1 MSVINSLPD
10 NEATRRLQAC
20 RTQVEADLLKIVS
33 NATANGWDP
42 TEVAMALADAADD
55 LVLHIVKS
63 RKAGLPV
70 FRGKAV

>member
-1 MSVINSLPD
+1 
-10 NEATRRLQAC
+10 
-20 RTQVEADLLKIVS
+20 VEADLLKIVS